1 MPYQGVAMRP
11 TRLVPMKTADTSY
24 RLRAERASCFESF
37 VCIAESYF
45 SLGRKSMER
54 AYLLRFFGIIFS
66 KSLC

>member
-1 MPYQGVAMRP
+1 
-11 TRLVPMKTADTSY
+11 VPMKTADTSY